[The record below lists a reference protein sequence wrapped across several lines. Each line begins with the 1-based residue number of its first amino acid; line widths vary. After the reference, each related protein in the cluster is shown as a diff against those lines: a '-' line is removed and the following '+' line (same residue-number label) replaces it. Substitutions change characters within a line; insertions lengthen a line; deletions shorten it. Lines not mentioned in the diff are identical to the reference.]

1 MQVLYDESGYITS
14 FALIGELV
22 DGTEVDEPDNLDAFT
37 ANFTAYRV
45 RDGNLEYDSEKETA
59 LQQEAETEAI
69 RQRREQECF
78 SIINRGSLWY
88 EMLTEEQKKELKTW
102 YQAWLDATDTRVMPD
117 KPAWL

>member
-1 MQVLYDESGYITS
+1 MQVLYDASGYITS

-22 DGTEVDEPDNLDAFT
+22 GGTEVDEPDDLDAF
-37 ANFTAYRV
+37 AENFTAYRV
-45 RDGNLEYDSEKETA
+45 RDGNVEFDSEKETA

-78 SIINRGSLWY
+78 SIINRGPLWY
-88 EMLTEEQKKELKTW
+88 EMLTEEQKEELKTW
-102 YQAWLDATDTRVMPD
+102 YQAWLDATNTRVVPD